1 MYRSHTF
8 PLSLAAS
15 LIGLSHAQDLY
26 WSGDGGTQGGGDPQ
40 DITAYQW
47 NNSDNW
53 ATNLGGT
60 PSGSAPSNTD
70 HVEFT
75 TTDELSESFI
85 VHLNNNN
92 RDVGIVSVRST
103 GSLQFIHDN
112 NPSSPNSASLGITE
126 RFTSQVGAGPVTFG
140 TLDDTI
146 VSGSDTIADYQN
158 ISVEALSNALEI
170 ENNSSN
176 AITFDGVLRAD
187 SSVSGAATI
196 TLSGTGSGG
205 FVFNNDI
212 DNTTGS
218 GTAVVNLV
226 VNTASNT
233 VTELNASSDYSGGT
247 SILSG
252 IVKLGHV
259 FALGDSAGGAAGE
272 GVISSLTGTLDVN
285 GLDIANPLANG
296 SSGTIDDG
304 TITNTGGSANL
315 TGMGNFIAF
324 GSAGDERNI
333 NIDGTG
339 EIILGQQI
347 AGRYSITKD
356 GSNTLRLTNGSNSYN
371 QGTTLNG
378 GVLIVEDDSAL
389 GFGTLTINGG
399 TFAADNTTVELAN
412 NVVVNAD
419 FTTGGFG
426 SRTEFNGDVDLGGD
440 TRAIT
445 LESTTGFNGVI
456 SNGGVEIIG
465 DSASRTVTFT
475 GENTYSGPTIVTS
488 GTLVVDGSIENS
500 TISVSAGATLGGS
513 GTVGDVTI
521 ATGAFHNPGN
531 SPGIMGTGDYNLSGS
546 VIIEVIGSTPG
557 VGGHDQIDVTGTV
570 DITGGTLV
578 DQFTAGSFVNG
589 DMLFILVNDGTDAIT
604 GTFTGL
610 AQGDTVTNYDGLD
623 WVISYNADSAGST
636 FTGGNDIALMAVP
649 EPSISVLFGSLGV
662 LAILRRRRM

>member
-1 MYRSHTF
+1 MFRSHT
-8 PLSLAAS
+8 LSLAAS
-15 LIGLSHAQDLY
+15 LIGISHAQDLY
-26 WSGDGGTQGGGDPQ
+26 WSGDAGTQTGSDPQ

-47 NNSDNW
+47 NDADNW
-53 ATNLGGT
+53 ATDLGGT
-60 PSGSAPSNTD
+60 PSGSVPSNTD

-75 TTDELSESFI
+75 TTDELLESFI

-92 RDVGIVSVRST
+92 REVGIVSVRST
-103 GSLQFIHDN
+103 GSLQFIRDN
-112 NPSSPNSASLGITE
+112 NPSSPGSASLEITE
-126 RFTSQVGAGPVTFG
+126 RFTSQVGAGSVTFG

-205 FVFNNDI
+205 FIFNNDI

-226 VNTASNT
+226 VNTASGT

-247 SILSG
+247 SILNG
-252 IVKLGHV
+252 TVKLGHAL
-259 FALGDSAGGAAGE
+259 ALGDSAGGAAGQ
-272 GVISSLTGTLDVN
+272 GVITSLTGTLDVN
-285 GLDIANPLANG
+285 GFDIANPLANG
-296 SSGTIDDG
+296 STGTIDNG
-304 TITNTGGSANL
+304 TITNTGGAADL
-315 TGMGNFIAF
+315 TGMGDFTAAG
-324 GSAGDERNI
+324 GSGDERNI

-339 EIILGQQI
+339 EITLGQEI
-347 AGRYSITKD
+347 DGRYSITKN
-356 GSNTLRLTNGSNSYN
+356 GSNILRLTNSGNGFN
-371 QGTTLNG
+371 QGTVLNS
-378 GVLIVEDDSAL
+378 GVLIVEDNSAL
-389 GFGTLTINGG
+389 GFGSLTINGG
-399 TFAADNTTVELAN
+399 VFAADNTILELGNA
-412 NVVVNAD
+412 VIVNGD
-419 FTTGGFG
+419 FETGGFG
-426 SRTEFNGDVDLGGD
+426 SRTEFNGTVDLGGE

-445 LESTTGFNGVI
+445 VESTTDFNGAI
-456 SNGGVEIIG
+456 SNGGLEIIG
-465 DSASRTVTFT
+465 DSGTRTVTIT
-475 GENTYSGPTIVTS
+475 GNHSYDGPTIVTS
-488 GTLVVDGSIENS
+488 GTLIVDGNIENS
-500 TISVSAGATLGGS
+500 TATVSSGATLGGS
-513 GTVGDVTI
+513 GTVGDLTI

-531 SPGIMGTGDYNLSGS
+531 SPGIMSTGDYNLSGS

-623 WVISYNADSAGST
+623 WVISYNADSTGST